1 MKVLDKIGA
10 YILFMGRIFTKPE
23 KKKVYLKELTNE
35 LEKLGLN
42 SVMLVMIISFF
53 IGAVLTLQTAYNM
66 SSPLLPRYL
75 IGYLTRETLL
85 LEFSSTIVSLILAG
99 KIGSNIASEI
109 AEVNLNLAEQIEAL
123 EVMGVNSVSYL
134 VGPKIAAALVVNPVL
149 YIFSVF
155 IGIIG
160 GILSGLAS
168 GVVNYDDYIHG
179 LHFSFN
185 PYYVTYSI
193 VKTLFFAVIF
203 TSIPAFYGYNV
214 QGGALE
220 VGKASTKAVVD
231 SSIAILLVNLIL
243 TKILL

>member
-1 MKVLDKIGA
+1 
-10 YILFMGRIFTKPE
+10 
-23 KKKVYLKELTNE
+23 
-35 LEKLGLN
+35 
-42 SVMLVMIISFF
+42 
-53 IGAVLTLQTAYNM
+53 
-66 SSPLLPRYL
+66 
-75 IGYLTRETLL
+75 
-85 LEFSSTIVSLILAG
+85 
-99 KIGSNIASEI
+99 
-109 AEVNLNLAEQIEAL
+109 
-123 EVMGVNSVSYL
+123 MGVNTVSYL
-134 VGPKIAAALVVNPVL
+134 VGPKIAAALVVNPIL

-160 GILSGLAS
+160 GIASGIAT

-193 VKTLFFAVIF
+193 IKTLFFAVIF
-203 TSIPAFYGYNV
+203 TSIPAFYGYSV

-231 SSIAILLVNLIL
+231 SSIAILLVNVIL

>member
-75 IGYLTRETLL
+75 IGYL
-85 LEFSSTIVSLILAG
+85 ILAG

-109 AEVNLNLAEQIEAL
+109 GSMKITEQIEAL

-179 LHFSFN
+179 LHFAFN